1 VPEPEFQT
9 QDPAYVLAELNGRIR
24 MLEDKYHVLTER
36 LLVVNQNMIME
47 YKKLMKEMKEMSQ
60 DAKKTR
66 MSTAS
71 TQDVVQDI
79 VKEMGVFAKKD
90 QVKLLEKYMDLLDIL
105 KFVTDDQLE
114 KRLEKFKLEDK

>member
-1 VPEPEFQT
+1 MPEPEFQT